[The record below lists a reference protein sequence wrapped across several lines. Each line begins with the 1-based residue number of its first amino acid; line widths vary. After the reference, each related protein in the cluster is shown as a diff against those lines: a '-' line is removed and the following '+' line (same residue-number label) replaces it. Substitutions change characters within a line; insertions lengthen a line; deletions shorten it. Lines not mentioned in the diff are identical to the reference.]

1 MDFVPALS
9 DTMSREEAKQMNPLV
24 LAFVGDSVQ
33 TLYVRAKLA
42 ATEHMKA
49 GGLHI
54 LASREVS
61 AVAQSDAVNVLMEYF
76 TEEEADIFKRARNAK
91 TKSAAKNADIIDYRR
106 ASGYEAV
113 IGYLYLTGQN
123 SRLGYLLNSGERD
136 YDN

>member
-1 MDFVPALS
+1 MDFVPAIS
-9 DTMSREEAKQMNPLV
+9 FAMSRDEAKLLNPLV

-42 ATEHMKA
+42 STAHMKA

-61 AVAQSDAVNVLMEYF
+61 AVAQSEAVNAIIECL
-76 TEEEADIFKRARNAK
+76 TEDESDIFKRARNAK
-91 TKSAAKNADIIDYRR
+91 TKSAAKNADIVDYRR

-113 IGYLYLTGQN
+113 LGYLYLTGQ
-123 SRLGYLLNSGERD
+123 SDRLGYLLNRAKGEI
-136 YDN
+136 